1 MVAVFPLLSILV
13 IFGVSLLIIRVG
25 SLALVMTGLSPEVAS
40 FQAQSAFSGAG
51 FTTDEAEKT
60 VETPARRKII
70 KTLIRLGSL
79 GLVSAITS
87 LVASF
92 TRSVSTGRSL
102 FLLATGV
109 LLLIGLARSQW
120 FNGLLTPA
128 LEELLRRGTNLEPRD
143 YTRLLH
149 MRDDYRVAE
158 FTVSEDSW
166 LAGRELG
173 KLDLPEEGVVVLGI
187 LRDGGEYDGAPS
199 AETDIR
205 PGDEVIAYGRAR
217 RLRELSERPV
227 SDEVAHE
234 LAVDEHE
241 RIQTV

>member
-1 MVAVFPLLSILV
+1 MIAVFPILAMLV
-13 IFGVSLLIIRVG
+13 IFGVSLLVIRVG

-70 KTLIRLGSL
+70 KSLIRLGSV

-92 TRSVSTGRSL
+92 TQSVSGSRAL

-109 LLLIGLARSQW
+109 LGIVALARSRW
-120 FNGLLTPA
+120 LNRLLTPV
-128 LEELLRRGTNLEPRD
+128 LRGILRRRTRLEPRD

-149 MRDDYRVAE
+149 MHDDYRVAE
-158 FTVSEDSW
+158 FTVSGDSW
-166 LAGRELG
+166 LADSELG
-173 KLDLPEEGVVVLGI
+173 ELDLPEEGVVVLGV
-187 LRDGGEYDGAPS
+187 LRGDEYDGAPS
-199 AETDIR
+199 ADAEIR
-205 PGDEVIAYGRAR
+205 PDDKIIAYGRAN
-217 RLRELSERPV
+217 RLRELSER
-227 SDEVAHE
+227 SASEGAFHE
-234 LAVDEHE
+234 LAVEDHE
-241 RIQTV
+241 GTRAV